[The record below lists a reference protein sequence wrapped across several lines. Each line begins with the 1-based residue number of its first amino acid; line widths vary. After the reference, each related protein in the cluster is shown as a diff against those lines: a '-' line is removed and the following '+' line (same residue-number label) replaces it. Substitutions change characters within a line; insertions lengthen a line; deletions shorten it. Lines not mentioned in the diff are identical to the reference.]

1 MNKVT
6 SYLKNVGKS
15 VAFATVDVASKKLI
29 PEVSE
34 FTETNAE
41 LFKSVYATVSHSK
54 RAINYGKKLAIDSQV
69 YKDINKG
76 INNALS
82 DIKSGN
88 FYNKQREQQ
97 AIDEVGEFMANGG
110 GDFDDSDFGDFGDF
124 DDFDDGSLDQFE
136 DKPSKSAS
144 VSKGDLAIVDSVSK
158 STNLSAQL
166 ISKTVANTSKAIMN
180 TSVATTNMVM
190 AQNVELM
197 AGLRTS
203 IAGMHQSINGILEF
217 AHKNITTQIN
227 NEAAYFSRSQELLE
241 DNNRILREMLDIQ
254 KNMYKTSDKG
264 KSSDQFGDIFSGGA
278 IDLKEYFKV
287 VGKNIKALVD
297 STGTMDMMFDNSMG
311 GTMLGQMLSNPLGG
325 LMTGLIAGFMPK
337 SLAKSIASF
346 SKTLGGIF
354 PSMLS
359 KMNKWKEKDGI
370 LGLLGK
376 VFGIKSDTKR
386 TIDTDKYNKGAVPF
400 DGITRKA
407 IVDVI
412 PEHLS
417 KIESLLSGQTQ
428 RIYDYDTGKWM
439 STKDIQKKQKEEYE
453 RLIKDSFSDLDETI
467 NAYRDRLIKSKAL
480 SYNQLKQFD
489 DDVMKM
495 KTKTFE
501 EGGHFSPRDFK
512 KDIKNY
518 NYTGFQSDEKLITEL
533 LNTLE
538 GGPLS
543 NIMSVS
549 SKTFENK
556 KRYGNFIRDAEES
569 GTNIFRKL
577 YDNSN
582 NNSHLKYDENF
593 KDEVVGMKTN
603 SGIIGARDKLGK
615 NALDYLRD
623 ITINLAYIRS
633 GGASSGNAMS
643 FEDYKNRYEK
653 SHVPENIAKLRERRD
668 KEESS
673 FNSRNYNDTIDTDK
687 AALIAGFD
695 ALTKTKYNNLDEDE
709 MSSFGKFNKDNST
722 NKHEKIMDQIPG
734 KNFGEKFKNAK
745 SFKERYS
752 LLLGSMHK
760 VSKKP
765 AEMLEGLIN
774 KANES
779 IYHLLFEAEFD
790 EDTDDERP
798 PIDKR
803 IKGLF
808 GKALDNMQNAWT
820 VMTETLTEKVI
831 DPLAKK
837 YGLEDKWNNFKD
849 KLGNTNIAQR
859 LKDAKTGISN
869 ALRSNVTGIK
879 DYTISSIKSVKN
891 DIQSQFTT
899 AMITNNT
906 SKMQDIL
913 NNISY
918 EDAVKLN
925 QALSQLSRRERA
937 AVPNS
942 ILMQLAGILKS
953 RKATIQTKAKGG
965 IFNGPNGTKI
975 VVANENED
983 IFVANQ
989 DDYKNLGKNAK
1000 KENRVASKLKSL
1012 LGNKVHISTRES
1024 GSKIEDFVDLTK
1036 TNKDLY
1042 MGDNIGRIIAESAA
1056 QSVKNHVDEL
1066 FGSAV
1071 SEENK
1076 KKIEKQKTK
1085 IFSKVTN
1092 IFGEMKGSG
1101 YDTAAKAII
1110 GSGIGLFSG
1119 IIGGP
1124 LLGAAAGAGYS
1135 IIKNSTT
1142 VQKFL
1147 FGEDVVDDKGE
1158 IKHEGGIIKKS
1169 VQDTFKKY
1177 IPDMGKYGVT
1187 GAVASLLLPFGPL
1200 AGAAIGAGIGL
1211 VKNSETMNEMIFG
1224 EEDGLFNKDRKE
1236 KIKKA
1241 FPMASAG
1248 AVAGLFLGPF
1258 GILGNATLGA
1268 GIGLLTQTEEF
1279 RNLIFGEEDENG
1291 ERFGGIK
1298 GALNDHF
1305 VYPLKDFATDF
1316 KDNFFAML
1324 KENMIDPLNEAIT
1337 PLTHEIAYQTKRV
1350 VFAIPKYFAR
1360 LAEDK
1365 IGAPIAAAI
1374 RDKLVDPI
1382 LGFTRG
1388 IIKRSAKFAQ
1398 SILFAPFKGVR
1409 NLSRGARAA
1418 QIKRGDATYMGAEE
1432 RIQFMRERG
1441 KSYDLQDQDMALM
1454 NMNDED
1460 IQKALGLV
1468 QGTVKGVDYFDR
1480 EARKNNSKLGRRISE
1495 NFKEGHIGGGN
1506 AGKIRRALNNGDVT
1520 KATELLY
1527 DLKSRGKINTE
1538 EYDKYVEDIRKL
1550 AIKNQKLKTQRQNI
1564 SKFLNGDGEIDQS
1577 SIMEE
1582 LNKAGIKVNNK
1593 QDLKRLLKNLE
1604 GEKKYRKNLKGDLT
1618 TKEMR
1623 ENLSNDG
1630 AVITSWLEKIY
1641 NKISGIQKDA
1651 GGTEGLTDSQIRNIE
1666 LDNIRSKETS
1676 VASINRRNAKLESRK
1691 SFLRSLGIADN
1702 ILSDKDVVKA
1712 IQNDDLYYIISNA
1725 AKKNVKLTAD
1735 NIINL
1740 TKFNKD
1746 IIKELKKR
1754 PELASL
1760 DAKSIS
1766 RYLGNSINTK
1776 GFNTKFNKNIL
1787 SSALNSGVDLGSLGN
1802 VDEFLHS
1809 GTTKKGTRTRLEY
1822 FNKFKKAGL
1831 LDKYGQSFVWTAN
1844 FEDLDMILKNSD
1856 VKKSSGINA
1865 KDILNSDDSKLNSG
1879 SNDVETHFTDDG
1891 VINYVKND
1899 RGSYNMANDKE
1910 TKETLQKQ
1918 NEKLKTQNSFMSTM
1932 TAMKDG
1938 IFGIFNRQKEKDEK
1952 EKKEPSFIEKLF
1964 DFDMSGISSK
1974 LKFGGAILAA
1984 VTGIGALKNL
1994 WDNREP
2000 GGVLDTVG
2008 NIIKEKVEGPLT
2020 TMKEWF
2026 TNTGE
2031 FENKGGLQGFLS
2043 DHVFPNLFTGMNVI
2057 FQYVVPAILKAFIVN
2072 IPTMVK
2078 AGISGIGEL
2087 LGFGKNKHANDNKID
2102 ANSIKGATSGGSLG
2116 KFAAGTI
2123 KGSSNWLQAVESQAK
2138 EVSRITIDDANSSA
2152 QAVTGSSGASYFNT
2166 DLVNVHDED
2175 VNTSGSSNP
2184 STNTNNN
2191 STGGGNNNSNNDKN
2205 SKNNNGYNDS
2215 EQAVIG
2221 DSVYMFKKDKDGQ
2234 LVPIT
2239 MKEVREG
2246 KITDFY
2252 TKEGAHYIYNPET
2265 NDFESEAGD
2274 TYTKSLGLPGALG
2287 AVTIRSALKGKSMGI
2302 IRLFN
2307 KVNKTKIGST
2317 VLKGTDK
2324 VLSKTPVVKT
2334 AYGITKTFGKG
2345 VGGLS
2350 KGAANIKNTPSLL
2363 KNGKDNLK
2371 VGLDLFKE
2379 GESLADISTL
2389 YTNNKAVQKIAK
2401 IADKISPEL
2410 NKVIEFLRSALKG
2423 LFKNNTILDKIKS
2436 TVKITGKK
2444 VTDSNVSKLI
2454 NETVEKMMTYF
2465 TTKIAPKIGTKTI
2478 TKIATKAASA
2488 ATVVLPIALAV
2499 VDFGVGYDQ
2508 AESILG
2514 ISEVNIVQRL
2524 LAGIINAINNE
2535 LLFGLIDTSIVVDWC
2550 VDTIFPIF
2558 GINMEEFQKEREET
2572 EKGVEEYNKQHGT
2585 NYSSDEYLKKDKLT
2599 WKITQGWGTVKEKVG
2614 EFGSWVGDT
2623 TKGAIN
2629 GVKKGASWIGEK
2641 AGQAG
2646 SWIGEKASGTAKGI
2660 NSAVGAAGDKLEQFG
2675 SWAGEKISIG
2685 SELAKYA
2692 ATVTKDVFR
2701 DAFAGENVETEGVAV
2716 DKDDPLRES
2725 KHTIYQLVKIIG
2737 LFAAIPVHVGRYVYD
2752 TIKPVIDG
2760 IIDIGGGVGNTIKS
2774 SFSKAWNGDLI
2785 GALTVKENTNT
2796 GNAFIDTISNMTN
2809 SVVKVPLSIP
2819 TILTSGIG
2827 FVVRNFD
2834 EIVNSVKAV
2843 GMGVGQTVGD
2853 MFTKAWDGDVIGAFT
2868 SNRTS
2873 DTGNDFVDGVS
2884 NVINNVIKI
2893 PLAGPTILT
2902 SGIGFAVKALSSVVD
2917 GIKQVGSSAGNVI
2930 ANTMKTAMNAQ
2941 NPLDV
2946 IFNDKDDAKTGNGL
2960 IDGTSK
2966 FVNTA
2971 IKFPL
2976 TPVALLTAA
2985 VSKGAQV
2992 INGFITSIKN
3002 VSTLSSADQKIID
3015 NSKKGKVSPLSTDY
3029 WKINTKLTGIEGGLY
3044 TFNSIIKKVL
3054 NLPMALLG
3062 MINPANWFDTGV
3074 DWIADKLGISDDEF
3088 NGTTKK
3094 KTTKKTGK
3102 GSGKVKGFISQ
3113 LDPRY
3118 RNTKFNKAGDTEY
3131 QTIGDSGCGPATAA
3145 NVVNLFSGQ
3154 GSTMEDAS
3162 KAALRY
3168 KDRNGGVTPEY
3179 FENYLGSKG
3188 IGTYSTMNKNEMV
3201 SSIASGKPTILLG
3214 SDPSNRA
3221 NTPYGSVSSHY
3232 VLATGM
3238 DRNGNVIVQDPESRR
3253 PNSIYPMKDLIK
3265 QSHLGMVTGRA
3276 SGKINQFKSSLR
3288 SKLIKLGFGRGSN
3301 TVNQDLATWSPLTA
3315 DEINNIIRSIG
3326 SPNCGF
3332 SGHGDYFVK
3341 AANVSGLDPRYILA
3355 HAALESAW
3363 GNSSYAK
3370 AGNFFGIGAFDSN
3383 PDNAYNYGNDSM
3395 ESGLVNGASWIRK
3408 NYYDAGQKTLYTMR
3422 FNNGV
3427 HQYATDPAWHTK
3439 IANIMDQMPKNTNAV
3454 YHDANGS
3461 AEGEDGSSTSNSLFD
3476 QLAQLPYKYFDK
3488 GLMDLIFGSSDS
3500 SSSESSESGSSSGS
3514 SLGSGIAKQFHDKYL
3529 GQRVDVD
3536 GAYGSQCVDLF
3547 SKFKIDH
3554 VDGSPSRGNAV
3565 DLWGNYKNGPSFKGL
3580 PYSEAQYGDWIIW
3593 GPGAETTSFG
3603 HVGMFMQRQGNGRVL
3618 TFGQNQGAGSN
3629 LTTGGPANE
3638 TSISESGILGVL
3650 RATSGKGSGKNKD
3663 KIYNYITSINKPMK
3677 RMDKIPGL
3685 PANSPLLKT
3694 DPKIFVDG
3702 YKQGVEIDSMNG
3714 SLMSGKGSLPTLNL
3728 NSFKTE
3734 KQAGSM
3740 NEMSSISSSNGVE
3753 RLINVIIDI
3762 LSIIANNTSKLSDI
3776 VTLLSKSLDLN
3787 LTNDE
3792 ISSLSSNNAQIKNK
3806 LANALKAQGS
3816 PTGLGSSIMNT
3827 NTETLANA
3835 LYSIARA

>member
-254 KNMYKTSDKG
+254 KNMYKTPDKG

-287 VGKNIKALVD
+287 VGKNIKALD

-337 SLAKSIASF
+337 SLAKSIANF

-359 KMNKWKEKDGI
+359 KMNKWKEQDGF
-370 LGLLGK
+370 LGYLGK
-376 VFGIKSDTKR
+376 IFGIKSDTKR

-428 RIYDYDTGKWM
+428 RIYDYDSGKWM
-439 STKDIQKKQKEEYE
+439 ITKDIQKKQKEEYE

-480 SYNQLKQFD
+480 SYEQLKQFD
-489 DDVMKM
+489 DDMMKM
-495 KTKTFE
+495 KTRTFE

-518 NYTGFQSDEKLITEL
+518 NYTGFQSNEKLIIEL
-533 LNTLE
+533 LNALE
-538 GGPLS
+538 KGPLS

-582 NNSHLKYDENF
+582 TNSHLKYDENF

-643 FEDYKNRYEK
+643 FEDYKNSYEK
-653 SHVPENIAKLRERRD
+653 SHVPENIAKLKERQD

-673 FNSRNYNDTIDTDK
+673 FNSRNHDDTVDVINAILGAKSDS
-687 AALIAGFD
+687 IS
-695 ALTKTKYNNLDEDE
+695 KTKYNNLDEDE
-709 MSSFGKFNKDNST
+709 MSSFGKINKPLNDHIT
-722 NKHEKIMDQIPG
+722 NKYEKIMDKIPG

-752 LLLGSMHK
+752 LLLGSMYK

-765 AEMLEGLIN
+765 AEYLEGLIN

-790 EDTDDERP
+790 DLDDDERP

-808 GKALDNMQNAWT
+808 GKALDNMQSAWT

-831 DPLAKK
+831 DPLVKK
-837 YGLEDKWNNFKD
+837 YGLEDKWNNFKE
-849 KLGNTNIAQR
+849 KLGNTSLGQR
-859 LKDAKTGISN
+859 LKDAKIGISN
-869 ALRSNVTGIK
+869 ALRSNVTSGMNYTK
-879 DYTISSIKSVKN
+879 DALRDVASPIINDPIVADMRTGFQKAKISRVSGNLKKYLDSLDVKERQKIGLATDLKIAKTLN
-891 DIQSQFTT
+891 D
-899 AMITNNT
+899 
-906 SKMQDIL
+906 
-913 NNISY
+913 NNIETKSY
-918 EDAVKLN
+918 
-925 QALSQLSRRERA
+925 
-937 AVPNS
+937 
-942 ILMQLAGILKS
+942 
-953 RKATIQTKAKGG
+953 GG
-965 IFNGPNGTKI
+965 IYNGPDGTKI
-975 VVANENED
+975 VIANENED
-983 IFVANQ
+983 IFVANR
-989 DDYKNLGKNAK
+989 DFKNQEKNAK
-1000 KENRVASKLKSL
+1000 KENKVAGKLKNYFKGIKINTKNTGGVETTSLDEINGMLKTIESSNKKINDINSNRNDSGPVEIMTTALVQEAHNIGNAMKDKMGLSDETKEKASKIK
-1012 LGNKVHISTRES
+1012 ES
-1024 GSKIEDFVDLTK
+1024 VF
-1036 TNKDLY
+1036 
-1042 MGDNIGRIIAESAA
+1042 
-1056 QSVKNHVDEL
+1056 
-1066 FGSAV
+1066 
-1071 SEENK
+1071 
-1076 KKIEKQKTK
+1076 TK
-1085 IFSKVTN
+1085 IGS
-1092 IFGEMKGSG
+1092 IFGEMRGTG
-1101 YDTAAKAII
+1101 YDTAAKALI

-1119 IIGGP
+1119 IVGGP
-1124 LLGAAAGAGYS
+1124 LLGAAVGAGYS
-1135 IIKNSTT
+1135 LLKNSTT
-1142 VQKFL
+1142 AQKFL
-1147 FGEDVVDDKGE
+1147 FGDQTIDEKTGMITEQKGGL
-1158 IKHEGGIIKKS
+1158 INKNI
-1169 VQDTFKKY
+1169 QNTFKKY
-1177 IPDMGKYGVT
+1177 IPDMGKYGVA
-1187 GAVASLLLPFGPL
+1187 GAVSSLLLPFGPL
-1200 AGAAIGAGIGL
+1200 AGAAIGAGIGI
-1211 VKNSETMNEMIFG
+1211 VKNSNTLNEMLFG
-1224 EEDGLFNKDRKE
+1224 DENGLFNKDRKE

-1241 FPMASAG
+1241 FPLAG
-1248 AVAGLFLGPF
+1248 AGAIAGLFLGPF

-1279 RNLIFGEEDENG
+1279 RNLIFGEEDQNG
-1291 ERFGGIK
+1291 NRLGGLK
-1298 GALNDHF
+1298 GALNEYF
-1305 VYPLKDFATDF
+1305 VNPIKEFGSNFKEDFF
-1316 KDNFFAML
+1316 GFI
-1324 KENMIDPLNEAIT
+1324 KESMIDPLNRAIT
-1337 PLTHEIAYQTKRV
+1337 PIAEEISYQTKRV
-1350 VFAIPKYFAR
+1350 VFGIPKMFAKLGKDYIAVPFMEKLNQYF
-1360 LAEDK
+1360 
-1365 IGAPIAAAI
+1365 ISPIANLTKKLFGGAFSKLKGAI
-1374 RDKLVDPI
+1374 SLPFRAIGRLGDSARKKQIREGRDVS
-1382 LGFTRG
+1382 GN
-1388 IIKRSAKFAQ
+1388 AK
-1398 SILFAPFKGVR
+1398 
-1409 NLSRGARAA
+1409 N
-1418 QIKRGDATYMGAEE
+1418 
-1432 RIQFMRERG
+1432 RIQFAKDKKMGNYNYRAFDEALADNSDDEEYLTELTARTSSLAYGADYFEKQVKIAGKELSKVLTEYIKLGWLSKGG
-1441 KSYDLQDQDMALM
+1441 KSFKRIKKYIQ
-1454 NMNDED
+1454 NNDVESAIKELD
-1460 IQKALGLV
+1460 KIKESKTSGGRLTDAESE
-1468 QGTVKGVDYFDR
+1468 
-1480 EARKNNSKLGRRISE
+1480 EAIY
-1495 NFKEGHIGGGN
+1495 NF
-1506 AGKIRRALNNGDVT
+1506 
-1520 KATELLY
+1520 TEAN
-1527 DLKSRGKINTE
+1527 K
-1538 EYDKYVEDIRKL
+1538 KYQAAKL
-1550 AIKNQKLKTQRQNI
+1550 AREKFGNINKEENEKWMTEQFGNQWKKWDAKNLYKYSVSELSNINKDKKYENKFKPEQFITEGDKLINNTLKEIKTLMENAANGVFGNIKDTENYYSSVQSGIDKTKENRAHQKLKIRET
-1564 SKFLNGDGEIDQS
+1564 L
-1577 SIMEE
+1577 
-1582 LNKAGIKVNNK
+1582 NNK
-1593 QDLKRLLKNLE
+1593 GMQFGRDTNDIINLL
-1604 GEKKYRKNLKGDLT
+1604 Y
-1618 TKEMR
+1618 
-1623 ENLSNDG
+1623 SN
-1630 AVITSWLEKIY
+1630 EKIY
-1641 NKISGIQKDA
+1641 SLVLYVFKEYKITYDPDTIKKLCELKLSDDDLTLIKKFPYIAFASESVIKKSLNYSRNNYGTLFRNKATRDSNLDIMNDAISRGVYITDEKDISLTTSGGRGRKYEHTQRNKYYEKFNQLKLVNTKVDINGKEVTLTKDLILNVDKGLSFEQMDQIIQNNGGNTDDITEKTSVGSAIHNFSDKHLASPLKKVGKVAALGGLGLLASPLLLPLALGA
-1651 GGTEGLTDSQIRNIE
+1651 GVVGAGKGLSFLGNKFKE
-1666 LDNIRSKETS
+1666 LKYLGPKGFLDNLNNKKE
-1676 VASINRRNAKLESRK
+1676 INDDYNEDERVHFTDEGAIKFERDDRGRWNESNDIETRETKQKLES
-1691 SFLRSLGIADN
+1691 
-1702 ILSDKDVVKA
+1702 
-1712 IQNDDLYYIISNA
+1712 
-1725 AKKNVKLTAD
+1725 KN
-1735 NIINL
+1735 
-1740 TKFNKD
+1740 
-1746 IIKELKKR
+1746 
-1754 PELASL
+1754 
-1760 DAKSIS
+1760 
-1766 RYLGNSINTK
+1766 
-1776 GFNTKFNKNIL
+1776 
-1787 SSALNSGVDLGSLGN
+1787 N
-1802 VDEFLHS
+1802 V
-1809 GTTKKGTRTRLEY
+1809 
-1822 FNKFKKAGL
+1822 FK
-1831 LDKYGQSFVWTAN
+1831 
-1844 FEDLDMILKNSD
+1844 
-1856 VKKSSGINA
+1856 
-1865 KDILNSDDSKLNSG
+1865 
-1879 SNDVETHFTDDG
+1879 
-1891 VINYVKND
+1891 
-1899 RGSYNMANDKE
+1899 
-1910 TKETLQKQ
+1910 
-1918 NEKLKTQNSFMSTM
+1918 SFMSTM
-1932 TAMKDG
+1932 TSMKDG
-1938 IFGIFNRQKEKDEK
+1938 IFGIFNHQKEKDEE
-1952 EKKEPSFIEKLF
+1952 EKKEPFLKRLF
-1964 DFDMSGISSK
+1964 NFDMNGISSK

-1984 VTGIGALKNL
+1984 ITGIGAIKDL
-1994 WDNREP
+1994 WDNRTP
-2000 GGVLDTVG
+2000 GGLVDRIGTSVG
-2008 NIIKEKVEGPLT
+2008 N
-2020 TMKEWF
+2020 F
-2026 TNTGE
+2026 TNSIFEKFKNWLSGQGE
-2031 FENKGGLQGFLS
+2031 YENSGFPKWIEDS
-2043 DHVFPNLFTGMNVI
+2043 FIPNLFGGIDFIIGDVMPK
-2057 FQYVVPAILKAFIVN
+2057 VVESIIASLPALGKSIIK
-2072 IPTMVK
+2072 
-2078 AGISGIGEL
+2078 GIGKI
-2087 LGFGKNKHANDNKID
+2087 FGVGNDHEDDTKGNINEFTTSDGNKIKI
-2102 ANSIKGATSGGSLG
+2102 ANSYSVGGDYTA
-2116 KFAAGTI
+2116 KAA
-2123 KGSSNWLQAVESQAK
+2123 K
-2138 EVSRITIDDANSSA
+2138 
-2152 QAVTGSSGASYFNT
+2152 YF
-2166 DLVNVHDED
+2166 
-2175 VNTSGSSNP
+2175 
-2184 STNTNNN
+2184 NN
-2191 STGGGNNNSNNDKN
+2191 STNKSTTIDFNTGNKQQTSSTEISSDVEKIINGANIVDEGVNKEEILNNSNNTEITANPATGIINDNGKEI
-2205 SKNNNGYNDS
+2205 KNNINNNTSTGNQVEWKNTKLY
-2215 EQAVIG
+2215 
-2221 DSVYMFKKDKDGQ
+2221 KKDANGK
-2234 LVPIT
+2234 LVPLYDSDVQNGIN
-2239 MKEVREG
+2239 E
-2246 KITDFY
+2246 FY
-2252 TKEGAHYIYNPET
+2252 TKSGVKYDVSDKGVIETENEGSSIENRDTLGSRIVQANAKKFIRGGSAIKVSKLFDNPV
-2265 NDFESEAGD
+2265 AKRIPGL
-2274 TYTKSLGLPGALG
+2274 SL
-2287 AVTIRSALKGKSMGI
+2287 
-2302 IRLFN
+2302 F
-2307 KVNKTKIGST
+2307 
-2317 VLKGTDK
+2317 
-2324 VLSKTPVVKT
+2324 SKLATPVVKGIDSLASVGTNANKYMVNAYKKSIGKET
-2334 AYGITKTFGKG
+2334 AETVTKKATKEGVEKALKETAEKATEKTSKSMMSKISKFVKNSLESIFNNSLVKNKIMKSAKEAGEELTEKTF
-2345 VGGLS
+2345 S
-2350 KGAANIKNTPSLL
+2350 KTVKSL
-2363 KNGKDNLK
+2363 
-2371 VGLDLFKE
+2371 
-2379 GESLADISTL
+2379 ISSIM
-2389 YTNNKAVQKIAK
+2389 KKFD
-2401 IADKISPEL
+2401 DKI
-2410 NKVIEFLRSALKG
+2410 LKG
-2423 LFKNNTILDKIKS
+2423 L
-2436 TVKITGKK
+2436 
-2444 VTDSNVSKLI
+2444 
-2454 NETVEKMMTYF
+2454 
-2465 TTKIAPKIGTKTI
+2465 GTKVLKKFSI
-2478 TKIATKAASA
+2478 KAGAFLAS
-2488 ATVVLPIALAV
+2488 
-2499 VDFGVGYDQ
+2499 G
-2508 AESILG
+2508 
-2514 ISEVNIVQRL
+2514 
-2524 LAGIINAINNE
+2524 GIINAIFAAKDFIWGFDQAQAI
-2535 LLFGLIDTSIVVDWC
+2535 L
-2550 VDTIFPIF
+2550 
-2558 GINMEEFQKEREET
+2558 
-2572 EKGVEEYNKQHGT
+2572 GVEDVTFLERLL
-2585 NYSSDEYLKKDKLT
+2585 S
-2599 WKITQGWGTVKEKVG
+2599 GTVNAVN
-2614 EFGSWVGDT
+2614 EF
-2623 TKGAIN
+2623 I
-2629 GVKKGASWIGEK
+2629 
-2641 AGQAG
+2641 
-2646 SWIGEKASGTAKGI
+2646 TA
-2660 NSAVGAAGDKLEQFG
+2660 
-2675 SWAGEKISIG
+2675 
-2685 SELAKYA
+2685 
-2692 ATVTKDVFR
+2692 
-2701 DAFAGENVETEGVAV
+2701 
-2716 DKDDPLRES
+2716 
-2725 KHTIYQLVKIIG
+2725 
-2737 LFAAIPVHVGRYVYD
+2737 
-2752 TIKPVIDG
+2752 G
-2760 IIDIGGGVGNTIKS
+2760 IIDSQTLVDWLAEPILALFGNSEAADDLEKRQKAADEKVEKYNVENGENLSKEEYFKRQTITGKIDKIGSDIINTLNPFNWFKDDKS
-2774 SFSKAWNGDLI
+2774 KDKKEKATKNENK
-2785 GALTVKENTNT
+2785 VK
-2796 GNAFIDTISNMTN
+2796 DSNLAKTN
-2809 SVVKVPLSIP
+2809 SAKKVDS
-2819 TILTSGIG
+2819 
-2827 FVVRNFD
+2827 
-2834 EIVNSVKAV
+2834 E
-2843 GMGVGQTVGD
+2843 
-2853 MFTKAWDGDVIGAFT
+2853 
-2868 SNRTS
+2868 
-2873 DTGNDFVDGVS
+2873 VS
-2884 NVINNVIKI
+2884 KLAKNNNINNIY
-2893 PLAGPTILT
+2893 
-2902 SGIGFAVKALSSVVD
+2902 D
-2917 GIKQVGSSAGNVI
+2917 H
-2930 ANTMKTAMNAQ
+2930 TA
-2941 NPLDV
+2941 
-2946 IFNDKDDAKTGNGL
+2946 TGM
-2960 IDGTSK
+2960 
-2966 FVNTA
+2966 
-2971 IKFPL
+2971 
-2976 TPVALLTAA
+2976 
-2985 VSKGAQV
+2985 
-2992 INGFITSIKN
+2992 
-3002 VSTLSSADQKIID
+3002 LSSASVNSNNLVALNSNINTGYDIID
-3015 NSKKGKVSPLSTDY
+3015 AQLGRAFGFTNSSGTRYVSLSKG
-3029 WKINTKLTGIEGGLY
+3029 I
-3044 TFNSIIKKVL
+3044 
-3054 NLPMALLG
+3054 
-3062 MINPANWFDTGV
+3062 
-3074 DWIADKLGISDDEF
+3074 DEF
-3088 NGTTKK
+3088 NYNSATKVNKKSYKFSDIIGNISNTIGNLFNNTKK
-3094 KTTKKTGK
+3094 STSTSKTKTTKSNKSSTKIDMGM
-3102 GSGKVKGFISQ
+3102 GSGKDKEFISQ
-3113 LDPRY
+3113 LDPQY
-3118 RNTKFNKAGDTEY
+3118 RNIKFNKAGDTEY
-3131 QTIGDSGCGPATAA
+3131 QTLGDSGCGPATAA